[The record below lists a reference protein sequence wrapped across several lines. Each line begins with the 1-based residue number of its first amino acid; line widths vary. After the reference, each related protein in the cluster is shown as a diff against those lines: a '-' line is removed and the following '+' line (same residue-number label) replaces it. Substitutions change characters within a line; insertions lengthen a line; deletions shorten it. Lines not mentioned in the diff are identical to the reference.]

1 MSWYSKYYDIYGKDP
16 SSLDDGIMSTIKGKM
31 TKAISDNPLASVVVI
46 AHNEEKRIL
55 ACLWS
60 LLDNERTFD
69 MEIVVI
75 DNNSTDST
83 SSVLNSIGARTFF
96 ESRQSP
102 GYARQ
107 CGLDHAKGKYH
118 LCIDADTIY
127 PPHYIA
133 TMVKSLQVNN
143 VVAVYGLWSF
153 LPDKELSPTSICFYE
168 LLRDTSLVIQNIKRP
183 ELVVRGMV
191 FAFDTE
197 LGRKYGFRTDI
208 IRGEDGS
215 LALNLK
221 TEGKI
226 HLCLSRKCRPI
237 TDNSLLKRQ
246 GSIMGALRIRIV
258 KLIKSLPHMF
268 VKETHYEDKEDN
280 LIKRQ
285 G

>member
-1 MSWYSKYYDIYGKDP
+1 MSWYSKYYEIYGKEP
-16 SSLDDGIMSTIKGKM
+16 SSLDDEIITTIKGKM
-31 TKAISDNPLASVVVI
+31 TKALRSSPLASVVII
-46 AHNEEKRIL
+46 AHNEDKRIL

-60 LLDNERTFD
+60 LLDNDCPFD
-69 MEIVVI
+69 IEIIVI

-83 SSVLNSIGARTFF
+83 AQILNSVGACTFF
-96 ESRQSP
+96 EPRQSP

-107 CGLDHAKGKYH
+107 CGLDHARGKYH

-133 TMVKSLQVNN
+133 TMVKAMQDNN
-143 VVAVYGLWSF
+143 AVATYGLWSF
-153 LPDKELSPTSICFYE
+153 LPDNDISPISIFFYE
-168 LLRDTSLVIQNIKRP
+168 LLRDTFLIIQNIKRP
-183 ELVVRGMV
+183 ELIVRGMV

-215 LALNLK
+215 LALNMK

-246 GSIMGALRIRIV
+246 GSIIGAFKIRLV
-258 KLIKSLPHMF
+258 KLLKSLPQLF
-268 VKETHYEDKEDN
+268 VKKNHYEDKEDN
-280 LIKRQ
+280 LIKQ
-285 G
+285 